1 MADDENQRPPRPKG
15 GERGYQVQEA
25 FAAFWNA
32 VLDVDEETD
41 DLKWPKSIGT
51 YDRMR
56 KQDAQVV
63 QTLRAV
69 LLPIMR
75 TPWRVDPNGIDP
87 ESPEW
92 AIVEH
97 VADDLGLPIKG
108 QPSRPLKRTRNRF
121 DWGEHLRLALL
132 CLTFGH
138 SFFEQVYEIRNGL
151 VHLKKLAWRPPRTI
165 SKISVAGDGGLD
177 AIWQFGRTGVV
188 NDPEGIEIGID
199 RLVAYVNERE
209 GGNWLGTS
217 LLRPAY
223 KNWLV
228 KDRLIRVQAQ
238 TIDRNGMG
246 FPVHE
251 SAPVPANMPTED
263 AKAWMQAQIDDGY
276 DIATGMRSGDN
287 SGASIANGAKLNLL
301 GVEGTLPDA
310 DKPIRYH
317 DEQIGKAVL
326 ANFLNL
332 GGDNSTGSY
341 ALGDT
346 FADFFTLSLQSVGLN
361 IAAIANAHI
370 VEDIVDLNWGPDAPS
385 PRLVFDEIGTRHP
398 VTAQAIYQLVQVGAI
413 RMDDPLEEYLRTA
426 WGLPARDETTT
437 REALKTASNAP
448 DPTVAALLGPNPHPA
463 VLAALSVNS
472 PADRERADVLASD
485 RVEHD
490 ERTKRLSAVFDR
502 LANLDPAV
510 LDRILQDKAGGE
522 Q

>member
-1 MADDENQRPPRPKG
+1 MADNDRKPPAPKG
-15 GERGYQVQEA
+15 EKGYANESA
-25 FAAFWNA
+25 GGAWWA
-32 VLDVDEETD
+32 VLDPNEEVDA
-41 DLKWPKSIGT
+41 LKWPQSIAT

-56 KQDAQVV
+56 KGDAQVV

-75 TPWRVDPNGIDP
+75 TPWRIDPNGISPD
-87 ESPEW
+87 SPEW

-108 QPSRPLKRTRNRF
+108 QPDRPIPRTRNRF

-132 CLTFGH
+132 SLTFGH
-138 SFFEQVYEIRNGL
+138 SFFEQVYEIRDDGL
-151 VHLKKLAWRPPRTI
+151 AHLKKLAWRPNRTI
-165 SKISVAGDGGLD
+165 SGIDVAGDGGLE
-177 AIWQFGRTGVV
+177 AIHQFGRAGVV
-188 NDPEGIEIGID
+188 GDPEGIEIGVE

-223 KNWLV
+223 KNYLV

-246 FPVHE
+246 FPVYKTGPIPE
-251 SAPVPANMPTED
+251 NLSDEAAIKW
-263 AKAWMQAQIDDGY
+263 AKEQIEDGY
-276 DIATGMRSGDN
+276 DITTGMRAGDN
-287 SGASIANGAKLNLL
+287 AGASLPHGAELVLI

-361 IAAIANAHI
+361 MAAIANGHI
-370 VEDIVDLNWGPDAPS
+370 VEDIVDINYGTDAPA
-385 PRLVFDEIGTRHP
+385 PRITFDEIGTRHP

-413 RMDDPLEEYLRTA
+413 TMDDVLEEFLRTA
-426 WGLPARDETTT
+426 WGLPARDT
-437 REALKTASNAP
+437 RSSRAPVTPPASNAP
-448 DPTVAALLGPNPHPA
+448 ADA
-463 VLAALSVNS
+463 VLAPQTPATRAAAEQLRQDAETSPIAQAL
-472 PADRERADVLASD
+472 ERAEA
-485 RVEHD
+485 
-490 ERTKRLSAVFDR
+490 
-502 LANLDPAV
+502 
-510 LDRILQDKAGGE
+510 RIRELEGE
-522 Q
+522 AP